1 VTLGSVGLRTIALRN
16 TASLSGVGMGVIDK
30 EIVKSQIFS
39 RKTVRTLHSKTQ
51 SKRDGIFQALLENN

>member
-1 VTLGSVGLRTIALRN
+1 
-16 TASLSGVGMGVIDK
+16 MGVIDK